1 VLFRSA
7 FLDSTLDRVTDA
19 ALFSAVIIYYANIDS
34 WYLYPALIAGVSA
47 QLTSYVKA
55 KAESLD
61 IIINSG
67 IAERAERIILL
78 LVGTGFQALGLDF
91 ALNIAILTLAVLS
104 TITVL
109 QRLVVAYQSEQLK

>member
-1 VLFRSA
+1 
-7 FLDSTLDRVTDA
+7 
-19 ALFSAVIIYYANIDS
+19 
-34 WYLYPALIAGVSA
+34 
-47 QLTSYVKA
+47 
-55 KAESLD
+55 LD
-61 IIINSG
+61 ITINSG